1 MLAAIEPRRFSITTN
16 IDETAARRW
25 DAYAALLVYYTRHEP
40 QRSRSVCE
48 PLTLSTRP
56 DHVMSFDL
64 HFPTTTDADHRIHLD
79 PGDVLFVLGANGT
92 GKSSLMFHFNIQ
104 HHGHTRRISAHRQTW
119 MHSEALDMTPS
130 AKVQTEQHIQNEDQN
145 IHSRYR
151 DEYAAQRASMTI
163 YDLIDAE
170 NVRARAIAAA
180 YDAGDDER
188 LKQAGSVEAPVTV
201 INELLR
207 QSNVPITITIH
218 ANERVMASRASGPP
232 YSAAQLSDGE
242 RNALLI
248 AGNVLTAP
256 EGTLLVIDE
265 PERHLHR
272 SIISPLLHQLF
283 ERRPDCSFVIS
294 THDHDLP
301 LTHLTARTLLLRSC
315 TFNGPHVQSWDA
327 DELPAGSPIVDEL
340 RRDLLGARRTIFFVE
355 GTESSLDKS
364 LYSIVFPMV
373 SVIPKGNCHE
383 VEKAVVG
390 ARSSETLHWLRAFGI
405 VDSDGLERADI
416 AAKRAHGVYAVP
428 FYSVEGLYFHPQMIR
443 WVASRVVSIHGG
455 DAGRL
460 ARDAIASGVAA
471 IRGHTERLS
480 RKVAKKVIRRSVI
493 EQIPNDDN
501 LMRDGGPIVIVNEP
515 KAVHTRYMKK
525 LESAVEQGDWETIL
539 TTCPVRE
546 SSALEE
552 IAKRLMFGRRQDYE
566 RAVRHLLSRERDA
579 REYIRALFG
588 DLSEQI
594 PT

>member
-1 MLAAIEPRRFSITTN
+1 M
-16 IDETAARRW
+16 
-25 DAYAALLVYYTRHEP
+25 
-40 QRSRSVCE
+40 Q
-48 PLTLSTRP
+48 
-56 DHVMSFDL
+56 
-64 HFPTTTDADHRIHLD
+64 
-79 PGDVLFVLGANGT
+79 
-92 GKSSLMFHFNIQ
+92 
-104 HHGHTRRISAHRQTW
+104 
-119 MHSEALDMTPS
+119 SEALDMTPS
-130 AKVQTEQHIQNEDQN
+130 VKLQTEENIKHDDQN

-180 YDAGDDER
+180 YDARDDEG

-207 QSNVPITITIH
+207 QSNVPITITIQ

-272 SIISPLLHQLF
+272 SIISPLLRQLF

-301 LTHLTARTLLLRSC
+301 LTHPTARTLLLRSC
-315 TFNGPHVQSWDA
+315 TFNGPNAQSWDA
-327 DELPAGSPIVDEL
+327 DELPAGSPVDDEL
-340 RRDLLGARRTIFFVE
+340 RRDLLGARRTILFIE
-355 GTESSLDKS
+355 GTERSLDKA
-364 LYSIVFPMV
+364 LYSIIFPMV

-383 VEKAVVG
+383 VEKAVAG

-405 VDSDGLERADI
+405 VDSDGLDKADI
-416 AAKRAHGVYAVP
+416 AVKRGRGVYAVP
-428 FYSVEGLYFHPQMIR
+428 FYSVEALYFHPKVIH
-443 WVASRVVSIHGG
+443 WIASRVVSIHGG

-480 RKVAKKVIRRSVI
+480 RKAAKKVIRRSVI
-493 EQIPNDDN
+493 EQIPSDDK
-501 LMRDGGPIVIVNEP
+501 LMRIGGSIVIVNES
-515 KAVHTRYMKK
+515 KKVHTRCIGQ
-525 LESAVEQGDWETIL
+525 LETAVGQEDWETIL
-539 TTCPVRE
+539 ATCPVRE

-552 IAKRLMFGRRQDYE
+552 ITKRLLFGRRQEYE
-566 RAVRHLLSRERDA
+566 RAVRHLLSGEQNARD
-579 REYIRALFG
+579 YIRALFG
-588 DLSEQI
+588 DLYEQI
-594 PT
+594 PA